1 MKGSN
6 IMKKTAAL
14 LLCFTMIL
22 VAFAGCKNSD
32 YTSASD
38 FEYHNDGDYVVIDKF
53 TGSEKDVS
61 IPEKIKGKPVIAI
74 NSEAFK
80 GSSIE
85 SVTIPDSVEILLYS
99 VFAECDQLKSVTFGS
114 SVTYIGTEAFFDCDS
129 LEKLELP
136 KNLSVIGARA
146 VSQCRSL
153 KGLTIPGTLKTMNEI
168 PFSHNESLTVVN
180 IKDGLKVIEAQAFL
194 NCPAL
199 ESVTFPASVDTIYDG
214 AFEGC
219 TSLKDVYFCG
229 DAPKHLESSA
239 FGYDSK
245 DKVTMHYNVGTSGTD
260 SSSDSPAAPNTFDSA
275 ERINPAVHF
284 AYVVNKDNTVMIID
298 YYSSDDT
305 VIIPEKIEGLP
316 VTKISFSTGWFNN
329 DIKTITIPSSVEA
342 LTSSLGHGK
351 KFNALQSVTFKGNAP
366 KDPGLY
372 PFGEPKD
379 NNITIYYNSG
389 TSGWDDTVL
398 KNYYTVKAK

>member
-1 MKGSN
+1 M
-6 IMKKTAAL
+6 
-14 LLCFTMIL
+14 
-22 VAFAGCKNSD
+22 
-32 YTSASD
+32 
-38 FEYHNDGDYVVIDKF
+38 
-53 TGSEKDVS
+53 
-61 IPEKIKGKPVIAI
+61 
-74 NSEAFK
+74 
-80 GSSIE
+80 
-85 SVTIPDSVEILLYS
+85 TIPDSVEILLYS

-153 KGLTIPGTLKTMNEI
+153 KELTIPGTLKTMNEI

-194 NCPAL
+194 SCPAL

-260 SSSDSPAAPNTFDSA
+260 SSSAWAAGG
-275 ERINPAVHF
+275 VHF
-284 AYVVNKDNTVMIID
+284 TEANQSCRAFCLCGKQGQYRYDNRLLFIRRYCDHTRKNRGA
-298 YYSSDDT
+298 
-305 VIIPEKIEGLP
+305 P
-316 VTKISFSTGWFNN
+316 
-329 DIKTITIPSSVEA
+329 
-342 LTSSLGHGK
+342 
-351 KFNALQSVTFKGNAP
+351 GNE
-366 KDPGLY
+366 DQL
-372 PFGEPKD
+372 FD
-379 NNITIYYNSG
+379 
-389 TSGWDDTVL
+389 WMVQQ
-398 KNYYTVKAK
+398 